1 MDRADAVS
9 TGDGGLPNDQVVWV
23 PTRLV
28 VLQPTTYCN
37 LACTYCYLPL
47 TSSRR
52 RMSLDTVAAV
62 GRFLAELQTVDG
74 SVRISW
80 HSGEPLT
87 VAPSFYRA
95 AFEIL
100 RDTPGCPQLRHSI
113 QTNATLIDDR
123 WCELFREWDLDVGVS
138 LDGDEALND
147 AFRQDKRGHG
157 TYAQALRGI
166 RLLQQHGLAPSVI
179 AVLSEPQLAQPERV
193 WTALVDAGFS
203 NIAFNVQESEG
214 ANTGATSWSATTV
227 RDAYAKFL
235 AEIVRLRKQRPHLR
249 IREIDDTERFLRN
262 SDEVLSI
269 ENLPGAII
277 SISATGDVSTFSPE
291 LLDWSDDHHGTF
303 VWGNVHR
310 NTWEDVSRNQRFAA
324 VAADIASGVTRCRQE
339 CGYFSVCG
347 GGAPSNKLGEHG
359 RFDVTETLDCQ
370 LRVQT
375 ATEIFL
381 TTLELAA
388 EAPHC

>member
-1 MDRADAVS
+1 
-9 TGDGGLPNDQVVWV
+9 
-23 PTRLV
+23 
-28 VLQPTTYCN
+28 
-37 LACTYCYLPL
+37 
-47 TSSRR
+47 
-52 RMSLDTVAAV
+52 
-62 GRFLAELQTVDG
+62 
-74 SVRISW
+74 
-80 HSGEPLT
+80 
-87 VAPSFYRA
+87 
-95 AFEIL
+95 
-100 RDTPGCPQLRHSI
+100 
-113 QTNATLIDDR
+113 
-123 WCELFREWDLDVGVS
+123 
-138 LDGDEALND
+138 
-147 AFRQDKRGHG
+147 
-157 TYAQALRGI
+157 
-166 RLLQQHGLAPSVI
+166 
-179 AVLSEPQLAQPERV
+179 V

-214 ANTGATSWSATTV
+214 ANTGATPWSATAV

-235 AEIVRLRKQRPHLR
+235 AEIVRLRKQRPHVR

-291 LLDWSDDHHGTF
+291 LLDWSDDHYGTF

-359 RFDVTETLDCQ
+359 RFDVTETLNCQ

-381 TTLELAA
+381 TTLESAA